1 MFQNQLLS
9 LLLDFCFV
17 YKEQKFVSKV
27 NQTNS
32 RFCIQLIQRIEKLLK
47 LHKNDENIDR
57 NDVCRGCDVRPTH
70 HSIQRRF
77 GDNRQPIDAIVRVF
91 Q

>member
-1 MFQNQLLS
+1 MIGNTLMTHPIDINDCKFQNQLLS

-32 RFCIQLIQRIEKLLK
+32 RFCIQLIERILTNLK
-47 LHKNDENIDR
+47 
-57 NDVCRGCDVRPTH
+57 P
-70 HSIQRRF
+70 
-77 GDNRQPIDAIVRVF
+77 P
-91 Q
+91 

>member
-1 MFQNQLLS
+1 MIGNTLMTHPIDIIEILQNKFQNQLLS

-32 RFCIQLIQRIEKLLK
+32 RFCIQLIERIEK
-47 LHKNDENIDR
+47 I
-57 NDVCRGCDVRPTH
+57 
-70 HSIQRRF
+70 
-77 GDNRQPIDAIVRVF
+77 
-91 Q
+91 